1 MQWLVLAAALALSGC
16 AWDTYDP
23 AFAIP
28 ATGATTP
35 QEVCRWVDARVVYL
49 ADDVHDRTEY
59 WQSPDQTYEWG
70 RGDCEDYV
78 ILCLYLIHR
87 DLGGWPALVGGHLGD
102 ASHAWVGYEG
112 RWYEAQTGRD
122 VTDDTAYVEE
132 LTIEYGEVLWR
143 AENWHCSE
151 RWG

>member
-1 MQWLVLAAALALSGC
+1 MQWLVLAAALAISGC

-23 AFAIP
+23 SFAIP

-49 ADDVHDRTEY
+49 ADDIHDRTEY

-78 ILCLYLIHR
+78 ILVMYLIHR
-87 DLGGWPALVGGHLGD
+87 DLGGWPSLVGGYFVD
-102 ASHAWVGYEG
+102 AGHAWVGY
-112 RWYEAQTGRD
+112 
-122 VTDDTAYVEE
+122 
-132 LTIEYGEVLWR
+132 
-143 AENWHCSE
+143 
-151 RWG
+151 